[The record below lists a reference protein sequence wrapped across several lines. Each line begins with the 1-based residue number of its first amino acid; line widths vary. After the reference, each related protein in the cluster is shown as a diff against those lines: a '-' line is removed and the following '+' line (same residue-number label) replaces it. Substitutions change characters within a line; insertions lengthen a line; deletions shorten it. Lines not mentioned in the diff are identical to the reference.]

1 MCCDECLTRVII
13 LTGQVPVTS
22 RRGYF
27 GTDIPPLQGHGNPSA
42 RAARLSRILIR
53 KATRL
58 LSYISMFA
66 PMEPWGEVGYPIP
79 NSFMKAA
86 FCTLC
91 NPYMSSNRLSTWV
104 VLPIFLSPLPGPRG
118 AA

>member
-13 LTGQVPVTS
+13 LTGRVPVSS
-22 RRGYF
+22 RKEYF

-42 RAARLSRILIR
+42 RVAKLSRILIR

-66 PMEPWGEVGYPIP
+66 PMEPWVEVGYRIP
-79 NSFMKAA
+79 NSFMKAV

-91 NPYMSSNRLSTWV
+91 NPYMPSNPLSTRV
-104 VLPIFLSPLPGPRG
+104 VLPIF
-118 AA
+118 